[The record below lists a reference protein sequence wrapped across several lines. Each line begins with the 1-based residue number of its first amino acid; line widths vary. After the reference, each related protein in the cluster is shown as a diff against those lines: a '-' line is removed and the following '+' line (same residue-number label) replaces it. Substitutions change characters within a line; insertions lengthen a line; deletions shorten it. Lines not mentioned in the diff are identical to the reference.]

1 MLRSQAVAISWEVG
15 RAARRAGSGLR
26 RTEVASA
33 ALGGGGQV
41 WGRHRWDWRGDLKRS
56 YRHVGPFSLNNF
68 SPLKM

>member
-33 ALGGGGQV
+33 ALGGVGRCGGV
-41 WGRHRWDWRGDLKRS
+41 TGGT
-56 YRHVGPFSLNNF
+56 GGGT
-68 SPLKM
+68 